1 MLSLPNIFVYNKN
14 RKTRKEGSHMPAN
27 KVRFAICGTT
37 YTISTTDSEEYVLSL
52 AEKLDGDM
60 NQMMAASR
68 TASVATAAIIT
79 ALGYLDE
86 LKKSTTGADNMRA
99 QIRDCLLYTS
109 ISQIRSRSCSN
120 TICIPPNISG
130 VTGTRH
136 PFFPEYIYFI
146 SCFPMGV
153 KHYFEGLFFSSGCG
167 MLKRETR
174 RKAGF

>member
-1 MLSLPNIFVYNKN
+1 
-14 RKTRKEGSHMPAN
+14 MPAN

-99 QIRDCLLYTS
+99 QIRDYLEDHWFIETE
-109 ISQIRSRSCSN
+109 
-120 TICIPPNISG
+120 PPEPL
-130 VTGTRH
+130 GTRRREVVFLEIPLQRPGENARH
-136 PFFPEYIYFI
+136 LARTLLKAVSYPRL
-146 SCFPMGV
+146 
-153 KHYFEGLFFSSGCG
+153 HQSGRSA
-167 MLKRETR
+167 REVMRLVAVHRNCRWNLRHSNLGRT
-174 RKAGF
+174 FC

>member
-1 MLSLPNIFVYNKN
+1 
-14 RKTRKEGSHMPAN
+14 MPAN

-99 QIRDCLLYTS
+99 QIRDYLEDAAKAKLAAEEAHREVERLRRE
-109 ISQIRSRSCSN
+109 ISYLKDAVTTPVSAPAAEPEKKEAPAEEPEPEAPEADEPEVKAEEPAKETAARAPRSRSHARN
-120 TICIPPNISG
+120 PQDAFVLPD
-130 VTGTRH
+130 
-136 PFFPEYIYFI
+136 
-146 SCFPMGV
+146 
-153 KHYFEGLFFSSGCG
+153 
-167 MLKRETR
+167 
-174 RKAGF
+174 